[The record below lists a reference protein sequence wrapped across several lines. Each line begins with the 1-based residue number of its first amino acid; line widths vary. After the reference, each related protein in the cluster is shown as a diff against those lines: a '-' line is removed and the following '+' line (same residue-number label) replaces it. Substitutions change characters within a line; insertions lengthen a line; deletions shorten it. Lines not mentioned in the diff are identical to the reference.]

1 MFKRK
6 VVLKNKIFKMSYI
19 IAFHITEQQNVQFT
33 QLFLNR
39 LIRFQLDDLE
49 HAIAAYAKSRYD
61 ENKMLY
67 RL

>member
-6 VVLKNKIFKMSYI
+6 GVLKIKFSEYHI

-39 LIRFQLDDLE
+39 FIRFQLDDLE
-49 HAIAAYAKSRYD
+49 HTIAAYARSRFD

>member
-1 MFKRK
+1 MFR
-6 VVLKNKIFKMSYI
+6 MSYI
-19 IAFHITEQQNVQFT
+19 IAFDITEQQNVQFT

-39 LIRFQLDDLE
+39 FIRFQLDDLE

-61 ENKMLY
+61 ENNMLY